1 MTDLQKIRE
10 LQGKVMKDIA
20 AGALIPIMMIGD
32 ELNLFEKLYKLGPI
46 SSKDFSKKIEMDH
59 RYIREWLLAVSAS
72 NYINYNSKEQKFYMT
87 EEQFSV
93 LADEE
98 SSSLMIGGF
107 ENLVGAVHNYKII
120 KENFKNGQGT
130 EWGSLHPCC
139 LSGSARFFK
148 PAYSIFLIKKWL
160 PSIDN
165 AVETLS
171 NGGSFADVG
180 CGYGH
185 STEII
190 AKEFP
195 KAKVVGIDPHEP
207 SIQEAKKNSASKGL
221 NNLTY
226 QVASGEDYQGK
237 FDIISFF
244 DCLHDMGDPVSAI
257 EYAKSKLNTNGTLML
272 VEPYADD
279 EVSNNFNLVGQMYY
293 SFSTIAC
300 VPASKSQKVGLAL
313 GAQAGAKKLSKI
325 LKEGGFNHITV
336 TYKTATNMV
345 IQAKV

>member
-59 RYIREWLLAVSAS
+59 RYIREWLLAISAS

-130 EWGSLHPCC
+130 EWGSLHPC
-139 LSGSARFFK
+139 
-148 PAYSIFLIKKWL
+148 
-160 PSIDN
+160 
-165 AVETLS
+165 
-171 NGGSFADVG
+171 
-180 CGYGH
+180 
-185 STEII
+185 
-190 AKEFP
+190 
-195 KAKVVGIDPHEP
+195 
-207 SIQEAKKNSASKGL
+207 
-221 NNLTY
+221 
-226 QVASGEDYQGK
+226 
-237 FDIISFF
+237 
-244 DCLHDMGDPVSAI
+244 
-257 EYAKSKLNTNGTLML
+257 
-272 VEPYADD
+272 
-279 EVSNNFNLVGQMYY
+279 
-293 SFSTIAC
+293 
-300 VPASKSQKVGLAL
+300 
-313 GAQAGAKKLSKI
+313 
-325 LKEGGFNHITV
+325 
-336 TYKTATNMV
+336 
-345 IQAKV
+345 